1 MFYMHTFATE
11 LAYFSSG
18 VKGDTG
24 GGVGDAENAGN
35 PTSFNTISM
44 YLLKMQ
50 D

>member
-1 MFYMHTFATE
+1 MLYMHKFATE

-35 PTSFNTISM
+35 SSSFNTISM
-44 YLLKMQ
+44 YIY
-50 D
+50 